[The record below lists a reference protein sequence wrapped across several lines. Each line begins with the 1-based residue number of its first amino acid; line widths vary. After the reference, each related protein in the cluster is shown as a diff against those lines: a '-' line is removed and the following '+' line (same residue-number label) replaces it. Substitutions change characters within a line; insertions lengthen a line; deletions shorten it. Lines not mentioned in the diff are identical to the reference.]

1 MGNAKGCSVKKLYQ
15 LKKWLSIEDTARH
28 LTIVFGEPVNEADVL
43 QLGLDGHLK
52 LSVNFVNGA
61 VARLGKIVAMNQAKM
76 YIFPS
81 DRSKLSIE
89 DMMPLYLKTV
99 TLEDE
104 LPEEVKNGLH
114 DKTLIYSLKGIFIRD
129 NEVLELEDENNH
141 LSNLNGIYDIPML
154 GGERLD
160 IEHKYQMLTDGA
172 AVTSS
177 FLDGAFV
184 TSPNGQW
191 CQLQEHFDDN
201 PYSNSDQKKKERA
214 KKPLYHPDNY
224 YPAGGLPNDSVL
236 VVRTSELTDFESR
249 ISESAEKPEFAN
261 QAELGRRDQQH
272 EVILAIIAALD
283 FDPLKIPDG
292 GKAKIRSACLTRPR
306 IFTESSF
313 DHAWKAGVSSNLLR
327 MANHEKYTPS

>member
-1 MGNAKGCSVKKLYQ
+1 MKKLYQ

-61 VARLGKIVAMNQAKM
+61 VARRGKVVTLNQAKM
-76 YIFPS
+76 YILPS

-89 DMMPLYLKTV
+89 DMMPRYLNTV
-99 TLEDE
+99 TLEDD
-104 LPEEVKNGLH
+104 LPEDVKKGLQ
-114 DKTLIYSLKGIFIRD
+114 DNTLIYSLKGIFIRD

-141 LSNLNGIYDIPML
+141 LSNLNGVYDIPML
-154 GGERLD
+154 GAERLD

-184 TSPNGQW
+184 VGQDGEW
-191 CQLQEHFDDN
+191 GQLQEHFDDN
-201 PYSNSDQKKKERA
+201 PYSNSPEKKKERA

-224 YPAGGLPNDSVL
+224 YPAGGLPHDSVL

-249 ISESAEKPEFAN
+249 ISEASEKLESAS
-261 QAELGRRDQQH
+261 QVELGRRDQQH
-272 EVILAIIAALD
+272 ETILAIIAALD

-292 GKAKIRSACLTRPR
+292 GKAKIRTACLTRPR
-306 IFTESSF
+306 IFTDSSF
-313 DHAWKAGVSSNLLR
+313 DHAWKAGVNANLLR
-327 MANHEKYTPS
+327 MANHEKYSPS